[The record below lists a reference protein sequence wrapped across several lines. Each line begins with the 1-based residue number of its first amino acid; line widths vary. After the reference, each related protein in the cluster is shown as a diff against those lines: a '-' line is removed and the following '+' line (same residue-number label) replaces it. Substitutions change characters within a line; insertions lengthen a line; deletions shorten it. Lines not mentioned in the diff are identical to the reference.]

1 MSKNAL
7 TDIIAAWQQL
17 LAGADINQ
25 DDLPALEDVRG
36 QLAAE
41 AAAAQAAHVRKMT
54 LKTEAHQA
62 VLDLRAAVDK
72 GWDLA
77 ERFRSGVR
85 LLYGKNSSKLAEFGM
100 KLPRRP
106 KSRPRPGCKMEGCP
120 LEPTTTAK

>member
-1 MSKNAL
+1 MSNNGLA
-7 TDIIAAWQQL
+7 DIIAAWQQL
-17 LAGADINQ
+17 LAGADINH

-41 AAAAQAAHVRKMT
+41 LVAAQAAHARRLALT
-54 LKTEAHQA
+54 TEAHQA

-72 GWDLA
+72 GWELA

-106 KSRPRPGCKMEGCP
+106 KPKPGCKMKGCP